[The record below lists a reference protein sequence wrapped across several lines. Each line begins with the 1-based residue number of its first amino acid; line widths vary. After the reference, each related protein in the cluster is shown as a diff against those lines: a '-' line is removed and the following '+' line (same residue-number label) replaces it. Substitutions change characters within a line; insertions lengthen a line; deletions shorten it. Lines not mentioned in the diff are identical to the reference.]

1 MENYR
6 MYNPRNRKHLYFE
19 RDVLLRLNNM
29 TNAQYEYFV
38 EFMFSKFQMRIEKGF
53 DCFDRFQRE
62 IFENDVVLYNN
73 AYYLITRCLKT
84 HRMIM
89 GFFGYNVVDTRLIY
103 FEEEVEIVGN
113 IHTLE
118 NLVGLQRNAR

>member
-6 MYNPRNRKHLYFE
+6 MYNPRNKKHRYFE
-19 RDVLLRLNNM
+19 RDVLLRLNNL

-89 GFFGYNVVDTRLIY
+89 SFFGYNVIDTRLID
-103 FEEEVEIVGN
+103 FENEVEIVGN
-113 IHTLE
+113 IHTHE
-118 NLVGLQRNAR
+118 NIVSLRRNTK

>member
-1 MENYR
+1 MEKYR

-19 RDVLLRLNNM
+19 RDVLLRLNNL

-53 DCFDRFQRE
+53 GCFDRFQRE

-89 GFFGYNVVDTRLIY
+89 GFFGYNVVDTRLVY

>member
-6 MYNPRNRKHLYFE
+6 MYNTRDKKYLFFE
-19 RDVLLRLNNM
+19 RDVLLRLNNL

-38 EFMFSKFQMRIEKGF
+38 EFMFSKFQMRVEKGF
-53 DCFDRFQRE
+53 DIFDRFQKE

-73 AYYLITRCLKT
+73 EYYLITRCLKT

-89 GFFGYNVVDTRLIY
+89 SFFGYNVIDTRLID
-103 FEEEVEIVGN
+103 FEDEVEIVGN

-118 NLVGLQRNAR
+118 NLVGLQRNAK